1 MAHLELSQLI
11 DRSPVEVFRFIA
23 TDHVRNH
30 PRWDPNMHLEQITPG
45 PIGVG
50 TRIRRR
56 YRRGQTSV
64 EGEME
69 IVEYEPDQVF
79 ASVIRD
85 GPIEL
90 RGRFTFEP
98 EGEGSTRLTLT
109 LDGDVPVER
118 MDPEPIRRSMR
129 TMKALIEDS

>member
-1 MAHLELSQLI
+1 MERLELSQRI
-11 DRSPVEVFRFIA
+11 DRSPAEVFRFIA

-69 IVEYEPDQVF
+69 IVEYEPDRAF
-79 ASVIRD
+79 ASIVRD

-90 RGRFTFEP
+90 RGRYTFEP
-98 EGEGSTRLTLT
+98 EGKRSTHLTLT
-109 LDGDVPVER
+109 LESDGPVER
-118 MDPEPIRRSMR
+118 MDPEPIRRSQR
-129 TMKALIEDS
+129 TMKELIEAG

>member
-1 MAHLELSQLI
+1 MAHLELSEVI
-11 DRSPVEVFRFIA
+11 ERPPHEVFRFVA

-30 PRWDPNMHLEQITPG
+30 PRWDPNMHLEQLTAG

-56 YRRGQTSV
+56 YRRGDTSV

-69 IVEYEPDQVF
+69 IVAFEPDELF
-79 ASVIRD
+79 AMVIRD

-90 RGRFTFEP
+90 RSRLVFEP
-98 EGEGSTRLTLT
+98 AADGSTRLVGMI
-109 LDGDVPVER
+109 DGEVEG
-118 MDPEPIRRSMR
+118 MDPEPIRRSLR
-129 TMKALIEDS
+129 RMKALIEDGS

>member
-1 MAHLELSQLI
+1 MERLELSQRI
-11 DRSPVEVFRFIA
+11 DRSPEEVFRFVA

-56 YRRGQTSV
+56 YRRGETSV

-69 IVEYEPDQVF
+69 IVEYEPDRAF
-79 ASVIRD
+79 AAVVRD

-90 RGRFTFEP
+90 RGRYTFEP

-109 LDGDVPVER
+109 LESDSPVER
-118 MDPEPIRRSMR
+118 MDPEPIRRGQR
-129 TMKALIEDS
+129 TMKALIEAG